1 MHRGQSSPHTAETRG
16 IARVISSA
24 SVCIV
29 GMLTLTEARWLR
41 RHLIQLVN
49 AGITRL
55 DLDLG
60 QVNATDRVGVA
71 ALVLVARRL
80 RGVGGGLRFT
90 AVSPECE
97 LTLRQ
102 HHLFIDE
109 LDGCPREPS

>member
-1 MHRGQSSPHTAETRG
+1 MVAGLVDAETS
-16 IARVISSA
+16 IRVREEGSSA

-29 GMLTLTEARWLR
+29 GKLTLTEARWLR

-49 AGITRL
+49 AGVIRL

-80 RGVGGGLRFT
+80 RSIGGGLRFT
-90 AVSPECE
+90 AVSAECE

-102 HHLFIDE
+102 HHVFVDE
-109 LDGCPREPS
+109 LAGCPRQSA